1 MSSKKKENIIIYG
14 SLIAA
19 IICLIY
25 AGIDYY
31 RDFSDNVKVK
41 DEIKEAFKEMAIDD
55 DATKSVEAPVV
66 EPAILQKIDKKAI
79 IKNRLTDIKN
89 RKSEDDMFNYTMI
102 RSWGSYEILNIQYQK
117 EVIDGYY
124 MYLVDIKIPNKDASI
139 PNIKNEEL
147 STEDYTVITFKTFII
162 KNNDKYLFKHF
173 EK

>member
-1 MSSKKKENIIIYG
+1 
-14 SLIAA
+14 
-19 IICLIY
+19 
-25 AGIDYY
+25 
-31 RDFSDNVKVK
+31 
-41 DEIKEAFKEMAIDD
+41 
-55 DATKSVEAPVV
+55 
-66 EPAILQKIDKKAI
+66 
-79 IKNRLTDIKN
+79 
-89 RKSEDDMFNYTMI
+89 MFNYTMI